1 MKILDLGC
9 GTRKYKP
16 KPNSRDIVIG
26 VDINKNSLADII
38 HDLDNFPYPLEDN
51 EFDLVYASHILESI
65 ENPEEFLKEV
75 YRVLNK
81 NGRVIIKVPHF
92 SSATAIGFLEHK
104 HYFNLAAFTDL
115 PFGNYFKLKK
125 IRLNYCVYREKWYRK
140 VVNGVLS
147 FFANINVR
155 FCERLW
161 CYWVGGF
168 SEIEAEMMKK
178 L

>member
-115 PFGNYFKLKK
+115 PFGNYFK
-125 IRLNYCVYREKWYRK
+125 RLNSIWSLTSGWNLVLYRK
-140 VVNGVLS
+140 RKNKCGVDSTPLH
-147 FFANINVR
+147 R
-155 FCERLW
+155 T
-161 CYWVGGF
+161 
-168 SEIEAEMMKK
+168 
-178 L
+178 